1 MNEANGEKVALV
13 TGASKGI
20 GQAICV
26 ELAKSG
32 YRIVVN
38 YLSDEKGGLDTLA
51 MVRKAGSTVKSCN
64 LMFQISIK
72 LKVPWMTF

>member
-1 MNEANGEKVALV
+1 MNDAQGERVALV

-38 YLSDEKGGLDTLA
+38 YKSDEKGAINTLE
-51 MVRKAGSTVKSCN
+51 MVRQAGSDGQTMQN
-64 LMFQISIK
+64 D
-72 LKVPWMTF
+72 PP